1 MDLAFMINK
10 EFDRYLD
17 VLLSDYFINEAKKIP
32 KFRGM
37 VTGTNSWGTITLAL
51 RGGIYAYDIGDMA
64 IINQYRAISKG
75 NIDKLAALLKNN
87 LERQGK
93 TVRRLRDSTIPAE

>member
-1 MDLAFMINK
+1 
-10 EFDRYLD
+10 
-17 VLLSDYFINEAKKIP
+17 
-32 KFRGM
+32 
-37 VTGTNSWGTITLAL
+37 
-51 RGGIYAYDIGDMA
+51 MA

>member
-1 MDLAFMINK
+1 MRNK

-17 VLLSDYFINEAKKIP
+17 IHLSDFFINEAKKIP
-32 KFRGM
+32 RFRGM
-37 VTGTNSWGTITLAL
+37 VTSTNSWGTITLAL

-64 IINQYRAISKG
+64 TINHYRAISKG
-75 NIDKLAALLKNN
+75 NIDRLAALLKNN

-93 TVRRLRDSTIPAE
+93 SVRRLRDSTKPPEST

>member
-1 MDLAFMINK
+1 MNDKVFG
-10 EFDRYLD
+10 RYLD
-17 VLLSDYFINEAKKIP
+17 MLLSDFFINETKKIP
-32 KFRGM
+32 RFRGM

-64 IINQYRAISKG
+64 TINHYRSISKG

-93 TVRRLRDSTIPAE
+93 SVRRLRDSTRPAE